1 MYDVKHDSIVND
13 KQCNQ
18 CQSTYSICHMKN
30 NNTRSSG
37 IISSAVHVGLNQA
50 DRAAPKANTVAAK
63 AHKLVLQAST
73 TTARPTATA
82 GTLTC
87 L

>member
-1 MYDVKHDSIVND
+1 MYDVKHDSIVNN

-18 CQSTYSICHMKN
+18 CHSTYCICNFNN

-37 IISSAVHVGLNQA
+37 ISSSAVHVGLDQA
-50 DRAAPKANTVAAK
+50 DRAAPKANTVVAK
-63 AHKLVLQAST
+63 SHKLVLQAST
-73 TTARPTATA
+73 TTAKPTATA